1 MENNSLNLLRDAMRV
16 DFENRVNLVRP
27 NLEDFN
33 VSLIFIFLHISRSYW
48 EEWKNAGGSRG
59 DFDECLEDLVN
70 DIPNV
75 LL

>member
-16 DFENRVNLVRP
+16 DFINMVNLVRP
-27 NLEDFN
+27 NLDDLASEWNDFEEYFT
-33 VSLIFIFLHISRSYW
+33 LSYW
-48 EEWKNAGGSRG
+48 EEWNNEGGSKE
-59 DFDECLEDLVN
+59 DFAEYVEDLFN